1 MGLGVIGAAHGVYR
15 ICNHVLL
22 LRLPLSDSSA
32 KHWHAEREPACD
44 VHAQSLEPP
53 AVSLAAVLTTCADR
67 RGGCRTCWLAPR
79 SSLAYIQPRECP
91 PSLTSVCPVI
101 HSSTSPI
108 THSTRLAISCG
119 RRCWPPTNP
128 KPHPTSQ
135 RRWQHSIVTW
145 YRACHRVHL
154 LPPAG
159 RPGFPLAGKR
169 AWGLAVM
176 TREGWRG
183 IVGVEVDSSAC
194 PPGHGG
200 NDRDGAGHRLVP
212 ACLVAAGI
220 MLLALVITIVAI
232 RVRRAEPPAPP
243 TEHKAE
249 QADSKEQAV
258 ADTWRQP

>member
-32 KHWHAEREPACD
+32 KHWHAEREPPCD

-79 SSLAYIQPRECP
+79 SSLAHVRECP

-128 KPHPTSQ
+128 KPHPTPSGAGSTRSLLGTGPATASTSCRQ
-135 RRWQHSIVTW
+135 RVGQDFRWPETRLGACRDDTRGLARHRRRRGRLVSVPTRTW
-145 YRACHRVHL
+145 WERQGRGW
-154 LPPAG
+154 PPASLG
-159 RPGFPLAGKR
+159 LPGRGRDHAARPGHHD
-169 AWGLAVM
+169 
-176 TREGWRG
+176 RG
-183 IVGVEVDSSAC
+183 D
-194 PPGHGG
+194 PGAA
-200 NDRDGAGHRLVP
+200 RR
-212 ACLVAAGI
+212 AAG
-220 MLLALVITIVAI
+220 T
-232 RVRRAEPPAPP
+232 
-243 TEHKAE
+243 TN
-249 QADSKEQAV
+249 
-258 ADTWRQP
+258 

>member
-44 VHAQSLEPP
+44 VYAQSLEPP

-79 SSLAYIQPRECP
+79 SSLAHVQPRECP

-128 KPHPTSQ
+128 KPHPTPSGAGSTRSLLGTGPATASTSCRQ
-135 RRWQHSIVTW
+135 RVGQDFRWPETRLGACRDDTRGLARHRRRRGRLVSVPTRTW
-145 YRACHRVHL
+145 WERQGRGW
-154 LPPAG
+154 PPASLG
-159 RPGFPLAGKR
+159 LPGRGRDHAARPGHHD
-169 AWGLAVM
+169 
-176 TREGWRG
+176 RG
-183 IVGVEVDSSAC
+183 D
-194 PPGHGG
+194 PGAA
-200 NDRDGAGHRLVP
+200 RR
-212 ACLVAAGI
+212 AAG
-220 MLLALVITIVAI
+220 T
-232 RVRRAEPPAPP
+232 
-243 TEHKAE
+243 TN
-249 QADSKEQAV
+249 
-258 ADTWRQP
+258 

>member
-79 SSLAYIQPRECP
+79 SSLAHVRECP

-108 THSTRLAISCG
+108 THSTRLAISCS

-159 RPGFPLAGKR
+159 RTGFPLAGNELG
-169 AWGLAVM
+169 GL
-176 TREGWRG
+176 
-183 IVGVEVDSSAC
+183 
-194 PPGHGG
+194 P
-200 NDRDGAGHRLVP
+200 
-212 ACLVAAGI
+212 
-220 MLLALVITIVAI
+220 
-232 RVRRAEPPAPP
+232 
-243 TEHKAE
+243 
-249 QADSKEQAV
+249 
-258 ADTWRQP
+258 